1 MWCRKYEN
9 LFLFN
14 TSWLASLRTWYYFRL
29 LFSLSCSGYDL
40 MLITKSH
47 TLNCYL
53 LLLKFLLNTK
63 SLLVTV
69 VAQFTAK
76 TTNSE
81 KAIYFLSLTSCS
93 VNRPKSQM
101 LITCKDFIFS
111 DFTWKKIF
119 APGNGG
125 WVGAPLPPCPPL
137 SLRSCIGTIRK
148 ILVCNFHF

>member
-1 MWCRKYEN
+1 
-9 LFLFN
+9 
-14 TSWLASLRTWYYFRL
+14 
-29 LFSLSCSGYDL
+29 

-53 LLLKFLLNTK
+53 LLLKFLFNTK

-81 KAIYFLSLTSCS
+81 KAIYFLSLTSCL
-93 VNRPKSQM
+93 VNRPKSQI

-125 WVGAPLPPCPPL
+125 WVGTPLPPCPPL
-137 SLRSCIGTIRK
+137 SLRSCSLRSCLGTIRK